1 MRGGLRRYGNKN
13 SHPLRYLPLVPRE
26 NCGHQGVPMHKTIVT
41 TKGQLT
47 IPSRLRD
54 RLGIRKG
61 TQVCLYERDGEIVI
75 RAITDEYIR
84 SMAGFTGT
92 KGRLLE
98 ALRDE
103 KLKG

>member
-1 MRGGLRRYGNKN
+1 MGSGLKRYGNKN
-13 SHPLRYLPLVPRE
+13 SHPLRYPLQVPRE
-26 NCGHQGVPMHKTIVT
+26 NCGHQGVPMHKSIVT

-54 RLGIRKG
+54 RLGIKRG

-75 RAITDEYIR
+75 RPITDEYIR

-92 KGRLLE
+92 KGRLLK

-103 KLKG
+103 KLKE

>member
-1 MRGGLRRYGNKN
+1 MQK
-13 SHPLRYLPLVPRE
+13 S
-26 NCGHQGVPMHKTIVT
+26 IVT

-54 RLGIRKG
+54 RLGIKRG

-75 RAITDEYIR
+75 RPITDEYIR

-103 KLKG
+103 KLEE